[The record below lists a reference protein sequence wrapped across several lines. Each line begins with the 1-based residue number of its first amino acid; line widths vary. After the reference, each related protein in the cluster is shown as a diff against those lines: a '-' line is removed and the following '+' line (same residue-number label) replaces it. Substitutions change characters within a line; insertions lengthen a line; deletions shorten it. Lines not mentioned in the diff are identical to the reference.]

1 MAYIGTMSMIRIT
14 ILDATETIR
23 ENEQVEVRET
33 RVLQTVAD
41 VVSYSSV
48 DVEILMLQ
56 TLPLQLQSR
65 SRRRQVQVKGD
76 VTRNRSPS
84 EG

>member
-1 MAYIGTMSMIRIT
+1 MIRIT